1 MTGWQPIET
10 APKDGRVIVVRHNR
24 GTWIYEPDQGNIS
37 CVCVFWS
44 HGRFKQFGPD
54 AFDENQLTY
63 WMPLPEP
70 PQEEIKPPETFE
82 ILGDDR
88 SGWKEFD
95 RTVIEIFS
103 SEPKKGDK
111 E

>member
-1 MTGWQPIET
+1 
-10 APKDGRVIVVRHNR
+10 
-24 GTWIYEPDQGNIS
+24 
-37 CVCVFWS
+37 
-44 HGRFKQFGPD
+44 
-54 AFDENQLTY
+54 
-63 WMPLPEP
+63 MPLPEP

-82 ILGDDR
+82 IWGDW

-95 RTVIEIFS
+95 RTVIEILS